1 MHLWK
6 DIKMGAI
13 SEQDTGKLSFYLHIE
28 IQYVFDFREGNEMAM
43 IINVLNGFG
52 ILTTSTIIMLLYPVA
67 TEKGPCAR

>member
-13 SEQDTGKLSFYLHIE
+13 SEQETGTLSFYLHIE
-28 IQYVFDFREGNEMAM
+28 YVFDFREGNEMAM